1 MKYTDAWSRALPP
14 VQAKQSMYEAETIDQ
29 SCLRESN
36 RNDFLLCEK
45 KKKKKDKMD
54 TILLWKPPRNSP
66 GFLFVKQ
73 TFLYKHD
80 GTAFC

>member
-1 MKYTDAWSRALPP
+1 MITLNKKKIPSVQQWDLLGMKYTDAWSRALPP

-45 KKKKKDKMD
+45 KKKK
-54 TILLWKPPRNSP
+54 RQN
-66 GFLFVKQ
+66 GHHFVVE
-73 TFLYKHD
+73 TS
-80 GTAFC
+80 A